1 MRRPGSSAPPPTA
14 GPAESHW
21 HKTTVTLGA
30 APPSP
35 PPAGPGSCW
44 SRGRLPPTGGDLYY
58 YEGYSARRSRLL
70 STNPPPSPPSCAG
83 QTQLKT
89 LLERRDTDEN
99 RETLDA
105 LRFTPSKDGHRRDLL
120 VAAQAGQVRAPRR
133 KWGRVAAAAILA
145 AALCAACA
153 SGALQEALS
162 VLASQF
168 GSDPEQQEV
177 IGDLT
182 RPSAASATD
191 NGVTISVDAVMGDGN
206 SLVVLYRMERADG
219 QPVLPQTEETKN
231 VSDGNNTLRF
241 EMVDYPAS
249 IDSLS
254 YPSGFLDFEVTDS
267 TLYFYQRFTAS
278 QDFDP
283 SQPVEITL
291 KNLYSHEYYST
302 GISYNLKEAPVV
314 DRIIPLVDGSWTL
327 TVSLDSVD
335 ASLDLGSGQTFHAES
350 NRYPLS
356 GTILS
361 LRLSSLSLVLDY
373 AFTIDEDTRAAL
385 AAEHASNPELVANLP
400 LEPWMF
406 VTLTD
411 FSPDEVPYLTLTD
424 GSTLTLNDLG
434 YATPTPLTEEL
445 DQCRLQ
451 FIFNEVLPLDT
462 VASIT
467 IGDLTIPLPDA

>member
-1 MRRPGSSAPPPTA
+1 
-14 GPAESHW
+14 
-21 HKTTVTLGA
+21 
-30 APPSP
+30 
-35 PPAGPGSCW
+35 
-44 SRGRLPPTGGDLYY
+44 
-58 YEGYSARRSRLL
+58 
-70 STNPPPSPPSCAG
+70 
-83 QTQLKT
+83 
-89 LLERRDTDEN
+89 
-99 RETLDA
+99 
-105 LRFTPSKDGHRRDLL
+105 
-120 VAAQAGQVRAPRR
+120 
-133 KWGRVAAAAILA
+133 
-145 AALCAACA
+145 
-153 SGALQEALS
+153 
-162 VLASQF
+162 
-168 GSDPEQQEV
+168 
-177 IGDLT
+177 
-182 RPSAASATD
+182 
-191 NGVTISVDAVMGDGN
+191 MGDGN

>member
-1 MRRPGSSAPPPTA
+1 M
-14 GPAESHW
+14 
-21 HKTTVTLGA
+21 KT
-30 APPSP
+30 
-35 PPAGPGSCW
+35 
-44 SRGRLPPTGGDLYY
+44 Y
-58 YEGYSARRSRLL
+58 
-70 STNPPPSPPSCAG
+70 
-83 QTQLKT
+83 
-89 LLERRDTDEN
+89 

-105 LRFTPSKDGHRRDLL
+105 LRFTPQQKAAIAEDLL
-120 VAAQAGQVRAPRR
+120 AAAQAGQVRAPRR

-168 GSDPEQQEV
+168 GSDPKQQEV

-254 YPSGFLDFEVTDS
+254 YPSGFLDFEATDS

>member
-1 MRRPGSSAPPPTA
+1 M
-14 GPAESHW
+14 
-21 HKTTVTLGA
+21 KT
-30 APPSP
+30 
-35 PPAGPGSCW
+35 
-44 SRGRLPPTGGDLYY
+44 Y
-58 YEGYSARRSRLL
+58 
-70 STNPPPSPPSCAG
+70 
-83 QTQLKT
+83 
-89 LLERRDTDEN
+89 

-105 LRFTPSKDGHRRDLL
+105 LRFTPQQKAAIAEDLL
-120 VAAQAGQVRAPRR
+120 AAAQAGQVRAPRR

-168 GSDPEQQEV
+168 GSDPKQQEV

-434 YATPTPLTEEL
+434 YATHAPDRGTGPVPSPVHFQRSPPPGHRGQHHHRGPDHPPPRRLSPETHTRPKAAFGLGARRLTGPLGSAGGQSPGSPGPPGPGTTRRRWSETPPT
-445 DQCRLQ
+445 DSR
-451 FIFNEVLPLDT
+451 
-462 VASIT
+462 
-467 IGDLTIPLPDA
+467 GR

>member
-1 MRRPGSSAPPPTA
+1 MKDRRTI
-14 GPAESHW
+14 
-21 HKTTVTLGA
+21 
-30 APPSP
+30 
-35 PPAGPGSCW
+35 
-44 SRGRLPPTGGDLYY
+44 
-58 YEGYSARRSRLL
+58 
-70 STNPPPSPPSCAG
+70 
-83 QTQLKT
+83 
-89 LLERRDTDEN
+89 
-99 RETLDA
+99 
-105 LRFTPSKDGHRRDLL
+105 
-120 VAAQAGQVRAPRR
+120 
-133 KWGRVAAAAILA
+133 AAILA

-168 GSDPEQQEV
+168 GSDPKQQEV